1 MHDFLRSR
9 TWLAGVFAL
18 VLALEAVLAPAA
30 AAQGIRT
37 LRDAELEAFLHRIME
52 PVFVAAGMPPSSIEF
67 VIVDDASLN
76 AFYAG
81 GTTIF
86 LHTGLILQTE
96 NVDQVIGVLA
106 HETGHMTGGHVQRF
120 DEIIAPA
127 SAISILG
134 LVLAAAAIAAGAPD
148 AGMGLLMG
156 GQGAA
161 QRTVLKFRRV
171 QEASADQAAAQFL
184 EGAGMSGEGLIEVF
198 EKFRFDQTMRA
209 PGLDP
214 YVVSHPLSGDRIA
227 NLQDRFQRSK
237 FWGTRAPADQQEDFL
252 RVKAKLEGYIYP
264 AASTLGRYPE
274 SDRSV
279 AARYARIYA
288 WNKALEWDKAL
299 AEADSLIAED
309 PADPFFREIKG
320 QILLEN
326 GRVAESLADLGKA
339 AELAPDQPLIL
350 TLYGQALGAL
360 EEPKTD
366 ARAIEVL
373 ERAARLDP
381 TNGFAW
387 YQLAQIYTREGHQAL
402 ADLASAERF
411 LLMRQPD
418 RAATLASRAAE
429 GLEKGTPKW
438 FRAEDIR
445 QIAGSAMLDGRRGR

>member
-1 MHDFLRSR
+1 MTDFSRSR
-9 TWLAGVFAL
+9 NVFRGLVAL
-18 VLALEAVLAPAA
+18 VLVLQLTLAPVA

-37 LRDAELEAFLHRIME
+37 LRDAEMEDFLHKIME
-52 PVFVAAGMPPSSIEF
+52 PVFLAAGLPPSSIEF
-67 VIVDDASLN
+67 VIVDDPSLN

-86 LHTGLILQTE
+86 LHTGLILQTD

-184 EGAGMSGEGLIEVF
+184 EGAGLSGEGLIEVF
-198 EKFRFDQTMRA
+198 EKFRFDQMMRA

-214 YVVSHPLSGDRIA
+214 YVVSHPLSGERIA
-227 NLQDRFQRSK
+227 NLQDRLEASK
-237 FWGTRAPADQQEDFL
+237 YWDKRAPEEQQERYR

-264 AASTLGRYPE
+264 ARSTLGRYPE
-274 SDRSV
+274 SDHSV

-288 WNKALEWDKAL
+288 WNKALEWDKSI

-309 PADPFFREIKG
+309 PGDPYFREIKG

-326 GRVAESLADLGKA
+326 GRVDEAR
-339 AELAPDQPLIL
+339 AELEQAAANAPDQPLIL

-360 EEPKTD
+360 GQPKTD
-366 ARAIEVL
+366 VRAIEVL
-373 ERAARLDP
+373 DRAARLDP
-381 TNGFAW
+381 TNSFAW
-387 YQLAQIYTREGHQAL
+387 YQLALIHTREGNQGL

-418 RAATLASRAAE
+418 RAATLASRASE
-429 GLEKGTPKW
+429 KLEKGSPKW

-445 QIAGSAMLDGRRGR
+445 QIAGSAMLDRKNNR